1 MSDIPVR
8 EGLKADKKEI
18 QFDVTKQDY
27 QTVFASV
34 SGQRVLAH
42 LLVEYHF
49 FQEIET
55 PEEVAERNVLI
66 RLLRNAGV
74 LQQKNAGLLAQ
85 KLIDIGRITN

>member
-1 MSDIPVR
+1 MPDIPAR
-8 EGLKADKKEI
+8 EGLEVDKKEI
-18 QFDVTKQDY
+18 RFDVTKQDY
-27 QTVFASV
+27 QTMFASI

-55 PEEVAERNVLI
+55 PEEIAERNVLI

-74 LQQKNAGLLAQ
+74 LQQKNAGLLVQ
-85 KLIDIGRITN
+85 KLIDIGRIMN